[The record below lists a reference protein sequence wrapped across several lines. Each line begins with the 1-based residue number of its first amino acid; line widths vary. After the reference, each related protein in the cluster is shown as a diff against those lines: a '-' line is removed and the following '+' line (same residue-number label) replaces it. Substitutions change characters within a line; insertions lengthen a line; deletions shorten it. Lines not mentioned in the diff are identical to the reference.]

1 MKTILSML
9 IVLLLFSCSSCKKGI
24 DIPVIPAPVDDTK
37 ITFTPIATSIVVFA
51 DSMYNL
57 GDVKITNNSDSG
69 FLYNII
75 SIKIVPSV
83 VNAISKV
90 YVDGDSTLF
99 IGDSISFKNIF
110 LSSKQVISKNI
121 KIRFNTINLNNSN
134 LSLNFFYQNKTKA
147 GEGINLSNLS
157 LIQYVSVNVDSSYLG
172 DNPIGY
178 GYEPDTFLL
187 GKSVAKSMV
196 LYAEEAGIA
205 RVDVLGEMN
214 DKTNPFSHYWIN
226 AADDTDLGVAAS
238 TYNSR
243 VAKTIITSNNFIINL
258 VRGKNVICFK
268 TKSFN
273 PAGGNALISN
283 MQKIGFKIRTKN
295 KIFCNEKFFVKSD
308 EKDLADK
315 IVVSNRWLGG
325 TSLPANTERKDF
337 DWGSYDIFPIDA
349 SRNFENNF
357 PKIMGMG
364 LSTKFYADNYP
375 NLDFTNDRGIAGQ
388 NLYSDAYTP
397 NAVKVNILNNFIFK
411 TNNNFLKLYDNG
423 FQLTLLNLENKYTT
437 LPLYLN
443 VFNNS
448 NTTWGPKA
456 VGFDPVK
463 GGWKFYGNPEMEI
476 WVSDDGTGFGS
487 VNDLPKGAHQLY

>member
-9 IVLLLFSCSSCKKGI
+9 IVILLFSCSSCKKEVEK
-24 DIPVIPAPVDDTK
+24 PVIPAPVDDTK

-51 DSMYNL
+51 DSIYNL

-90 YVDGDSTLF
+90 YVDGDSTLYK
-99 IGDSISFKNIF
+99 GDSVSFKNIF

-121 KIRFNTINLNNSN
+121 KVRFNTINLNNSN

-147 GEGINLSNLS
+147 GEGTNLSNLS

-178 GYEPDTFLL
+178 GYDPDTFLL

-205 RVDVLGEMN
+205 RVDVLGEMI
-214 DKTNPFSHYWIN
+214 DKTIPFSHYWIN
-226 AADDTDLGVAAS
+226 SADDTDLGVAAS

-258 VRGKNVICFK
+258 ARGKNVICFK

-273 PAGGNALISN
+273 PAAGNALISN
-283 MQKIGFKIRTKN
+283 NQKIGFKIRAKN

-315 IVVSNRWLGG
+315 IVVKNNWVGGYRVEANREYLDDRI
-325 TSLPANTERKDF
+325 NDF
-337 DWGSYDIFPIDA
+337 LIFPQNSDGSFI
-349 SRNFENNF
+349 NNF
-357 PKIMGMG
+357 PAVMSMGI
-364 LSTKFYADNYP
+364 STEYYARTYPLLDFSNRGNMKFYSKAYSP
-375 NLDFTNDRGIAGQ
+375 NKI
-388 NLYSDAYTP
+388 YT
-397 NAVKVNILNNFIFK
+397 NILENFIYDK
-411 TNNNFLKLYDNG
+411 NNNYIKIYGNAFK
-423 FQLTLLNLENKYTT
+423 LTLFSSDNNNIT
-437 LPLYLN
+437 LPFYLN
-443 VFNNS
+443 IYNGDNVNFPKPPTNS
-448 NTTWGPKA
+448 ASLFPAK
-456 VGFDPVK
+456 K
-463 GGWKFYGNPEMEI
+463 GWKFYGNPEMEI
-476 WVSDDGTGFGS
+476 MVDNELSQI
-487 VNDLPKGAHQLY
+487 VRLY

>member
-51 DSMYNL
+51 DSIYNL

-75 SIKIVPSV
+75 SIKIVPNV

-99 IGDSISFKNIF
+99 IGDSVSFKNIF
-110 LSSKQVISKNI
+110 LSSKQAISKNI
-121 KIRFNTINLNNSN
+121 KVRFNTINLNNSN

-147 GEGINLSNLS
+147 GEGTNLSNLS
-157 LIQYVSVNVDSSYLG
+157 LIQYVSANVDSSYLG

-205 RVDVLGEMN
+205 RVDVLGEMI
-214 DKTNPFSHYWIN
+214 DKTIPFSHYWIN

-258 VRGKNVICFK
+258 ARGKNVICFK

-273 PAGGNALISN
+273 PAGSNALISN
-283 MQKIGFKIRTKN
+283 NQKIGFKIRTKN

-315 IVVSNRWLGG
+315 IVVKNSWSGG
-325 TSLPANTERKDF
+325 GYIPPNTEL
-337 DWGSYDIFPIDA
+337 G
-349 SRNFENNF
+349 
-357 PKIMGMG
+357 
-364 LSTKFYADNYP
+364 
-375 NLDFTNDRGIAGQ
+375 
-388 NLYSDAYTP
+388 
-397 NAVKVNILNNFIFK
+397 
-411 TNNNFLKLYDNG
+411 
-423 FQLTLLNLENKYTT
+423 
-437 LPLYLN
+437 
-443 VFNNS
+443 
-448 NTTWGPKA
+448 
-456 VGFDPVK
+456 
-463 GGWKFYGNPEMEI
+463 
-476 WVSDDGTGFGS
+476 
-487 VNDLPKGAHQLY
+487 

>member
-1 MKTILSML
+1 MKNLL
-9 IVLLLFSCSSCKKGI
+9 LAGIVLLLFSCSSCKKGI

-57 GDVKITNNSDSG
+57 GDVRITNNSDSG

-75 SIKIVPSV
+75 SIKIVPNI

-99 IGDSISFKNIF
+99 IGDSVSFKNIF

-121 KIRFNTINLNNSN
+121 KVRFNAINLNNSN
-134 LSLNFFYQNKTKA
+134 LSLNYFYQNKTKA
-147 GEGINLSNLS
+147 GEGTNLSNLS

-205 RVDVLGEMN
+205 RVDVLGEMI
-214 DKTNPFSHYWIN
+214 DKTIPFSHYWIN
-226 AADDTDLGVAAS
+226 SADDTDLGVAAS

-258 VRGKNVICFK
+258 ARGKNVICFK

-273 PAGGNALISN
+273 PAGSNALISN
-283 MQKIGFKIRTKN
+283 NQKIGFKIRTKN
-295 KIFCNEKFFVKSD
+295 KIFSNEKFFVKSD

-315 IVVSNRWLGG
+315 IVVQNYFAGG
-325 TSLPANTERKDF
+325 VNVNAD
-337 DWGSYDIFPIDA
+337 GI
-349 SRNFENNF
+349 SRNGWAWGGYWITPKDAGNNYVNNF
-357 PKIMGMG
+357 PQIISMG
-364 LSTKFYADNYP
+364 LSTKYYADNFP
-375 NLDFTNDRGIAGQ
+375 ELDFTNKGNESFYMKGFDKQI
-388 NLYSDAYTP
+388 NYIILP
-397 NAVKVNILNNFIFK
+397 NQTFVYNKK
-411 TNNNFLKLYDNG
+411 NNFLKLNFNNYQIYRTDVD
-423 FQLTLLNLENKYTT
+423 FIKYAAIG
-437 LPLYLN
+437 LYLN
-443 VFNNS
+443 VFNTSTKNFS
-448 NTTWGPKA
+448 GN
-456 VGFDPVK
+456 VGFEPYK
-463 GGWKFYGNPEMEI
+463 GAWKFYGNPEMSIEY
-476 WVSDDGTGFGS
+476 VS
-487 VNDLPKGAHQLY
+487 GANAQGYIFTQLY

>member
-1 MKTILSML
+1 MKNLL
-9 IVLLLFSCSSCKKGI
+9 LAGLVLLLFSCSSCKKEVEK
-24 DIPVIPAPVDDTK
+24 PVIPAPVDDTK

-75 SIKIVPSV
+75 SIKIVSNV

-99 IGDSISFKNIF
+99 KGDSVSFKNIF

-121 KIRFNTINLNNSN
+121 KVRFNTINLNNSN

-147 GEGINLSNLS
+147 GEGTNLSNLS

-214 DKTNPFSHYWIN
+214 DKTIPFSHYWIN
-226 AADDTDLGVAAS
+226 SADDTDLGVAAS

-243 VAKTIITSNNFIINL
+243 VAKTPITSNNFIINL

-273 PAGGNALISN
+273 PAGSNALISTN
-283 MQKIGFKIRTKN
+283 QKIGFKIRTKN

-315 IVVSNRWLGG
+315 IVVQNYFVNGANVSALSYSLAETGNLWGG
-325 TSLPANTERKDF
+325 YWITPKDA
-337 DWGSYDIFPIDA
+337 GNNYV
-349 SRNFENNF
+349 NNF
-357 PKIMGMG
+357 PQIISMG
-364 LSTKFYADNYP
+364 LSTKYYADNFP
-375 NLDFTNDRGIAGQ
+375 ELDFTNKGNENFYLDIIHRDLNNVGFVFDKLKLFQ
-388 NLYSDAYTP
+388 YSVNKNFVKLYSNYPIQIA
-397 NAVKVNILNNFIFK
+397 KSILGNYSMSN
-411 TNNNFLKLYDNG
+411 
-423 FQLTLLNLENKYTT
+423 
-437 LPLYLN
+437 LYLN
-443 VFNNS
+443 VFNTSTKNFS
-448 NTTWGPKA
+448 GN
-456 VGFDPVK
+456 VGFEPYK
-463 GGWKFYGNPEMEI
+463 GAWKFYGNPEMSIEY
-476 WVSDDGTGFGS
+476 VS
-487 VNDLPKGAHQLY
+487 GANAQGYIFTQLY

>member
-9 IVLLLFSCSSCKKGI
+9 IVLLLFSCSSCKKEVEK
-24 DIPVIPAPVDDTK
+24 PVIPAPVDDTK

-57 GDVKITNNSDSG
+57 GDVNITNNSDSG

-90 YVDGDSTLF
+90 YVDGDSTLYK
-99 IGDSISFKNIF
+99 GDSVSFKNIF

-121 KIRFNTINLNNSN
+121 KVRFNAINLNNSN

-147 GEGINLSNLS
+147 GESTNLSNLS

-214 DKTNPFSHYWIN
+214 DKTIPFSHYWIN

-273 PAGGNALISN
+273 PAGSNALISTN
-283 MQKIGFKIRTKN
+283 QKIGFKIRTKN
-295 KIFCNEKFFVKSD
+295 KIFCNEKFYVKSD

-315 IVVSNRWLGG
+315 IVVSNSWIGG
-325 TSLPANTERKDF
+325 KYIATNNESINSN
-337 DWGSYDIFPIDA
+337 WGSYQIYPVDDNY
-349 SRNFENNF
+349 NFVNIF
-357 PKIMGMG
+357 PKIMSLGM
-364 LSTKFYADNYP
+364 STEYYAINYP
-375 NLDFTNDRGIAGQ
+375 YLDFTNKGNQSFVIKR
-388 NLYSDAYTP
+388 NLVLVCNFSTFENLKNKVECKTQTP
-397 NAVKVNILNNFIFK
+397 
-411 TNNNFLKLYDNG
+411 Y
-423 FQLTLLNLENKYTT
+423 QLTDLEGQYGLLT
-437 LPLYLN
+437 LYLN
-443 VFNNS
+443 VFNTS
-448 NTTWGPKA
+448 TTTNFSKA
-456 VGFDPVK
+456 VGLDPYK
-463 GGWKFYGNPEMEI
+463 GGWKFYGNPEMEVRVTTI
-476 WVSDDGTGFGS
+476 GGI
-487 VNDLPKGAHQLY
+487 VNTALNLINYTNRLY

>member
-1 MKTILSML
+1 M
-9 IVLLLFSCSSCKKGI
+9 
-24 DIPVIPAPVDDTK
+24 DDTK

-75 SIKIVPSV
+75 SIKIVPNV

-99 IGDSISFKNIF
+99 IGDSVSFKNIF

-121 KIRFNTINLNNSN
+121 KVRFNAINLNNSN
-134 LSLNFFYQNKTKA
+134 LSLNFFYQNKTKT
-147 GEGINLSNLS
+147 GEGTNLSNLS

-178 GYEPDTFLL
+178 GYEPDLFLL

-214 DKTNPFSHYWIN
+214 DKTIPFSQYWIN

-243 VAKTIITSNNFIINL
+243 VAKTPITSNNFIINL
-258 VRGKNVICFK
+258 ARGKNVICFK

-273 PAGGNALISN
+273 PADGNALISN
-283 MQKIGFKIRTKN
+283 NQKIGFKIRSKN

-308 EKDLADK
+308 EKDLADL
-315 IVVSNRWLGG
+315 IYVDNRWTGG
-325 TSLPANTERKDF
+325 ISIKKMYSDNDVP
-337 DWGSYDIFPIDA
+337 WGSYNITPKDA
-349 SRNFENNF
+349 DGNFVNNF
-357 PKIMGMG
+357 PKIMSIGVNWDYYA
-364 LSTKFYADNYP
+364 TKYPYLDFSNKGNPSMYLKGIDENDNYIT
-375 NLDFTNDRGIAGQ
+375 L
-388 NLYSDAYTP
+388 L
-397 NAVKVNILNNFIFK
+397 LNNNTYFLNK
-411 TNNNFLKLYDNG
+411 NYSKLKLSYPFKPNKTTG
-423 FQLTLLNLENKYTT
+423 NYSTLNLFLSVY
-437 LPLYLN
+437 
-443 VFNNS
+443 NS
-448 NTTWGPKA
+448 SDTDFSGT
-456 VGFDPVK
+456 VGLDPNK
-463 GGWKFYGNPEMEI
+463 GGWKFYGNPEMSI
-476 WVSDDGTGFGS
+476 NALQGQSANG
-487 VNDLPKGAHQLY
+487 QLVYNRIY

>member
-1 MKTILSML
+1 MKNLLLAS

-99 IGDSISFKNIF
+99 IGDSVSFKNIF

-121 KIRFNTINLNNSN
+121 KVRFNAINLNNSN

-178 GYEPDTFLL
+178 GYDPDTFLL

-214 DKTNPFSHYWIN
+214 DKTIPFSHYWIN
-226 AADDTDLGVAAS
+226 SADDTDLGVAAS

-258 VRGKNVICFK
+258 ARGKNVICFK

-273 PAGGNALISN
+273 PAGSNALISN
-283 MQKIGFKIRTKN
+283 NQKIGFKIRTKN
-295 KIFCNEKFFVKSD
+295 KIFSNEKFFVKSD

-315 IVVSNRWLGG
+315 IVVRNSWTGG
-325 TSLPANTERKDF
+325 KSVEANTERIGTNWNDF
-337 DWGSYDIFPIDA
+337 LIFPQNSDGSFI
-349 SRNFENNF
+349 NNF
-357 PKIMGMG
+357 PAIMSMG
-364 LSTKFYADNYP
+364 ISTEYYARTYPLLDFSNRGNMKFYSK
-375 NLDFTNDRGIAGQ
+375 G
-388 NLYSDAYTP
+388 YTKP
-397 NAVKVNILNNFIFK
+397 SAEFKINILENFIYDKKNNFIKIFGSSFQI
-411 TNNNFLKLYDNG
+411 TLFNLDNQYVA
-423 FQLTLLNLENKYTT
+423 F
-437 LPLYLN
+437 PFYLN
-443 VFNNS
+443 IYNGDNVNFPKPPTNS
-448 NTTWGPKA
+448 ASLFPAK
-456 VGFDPVK
+456 K
-463 GGWKFYGNPEMEI
+463 GWKFYGNPEMEI
-476 WVSDDGTGFGS
+476 MVDNELSQI
-487 VNDLPKGAHQLY
+487 VRLY

>member
-1 MKTILSML
+1 MKNLL
-9 IVLLLFSCSSCKKGI
+9 LAGLVLLLFSCSSCKKGI

-75 SIKIVPSV
+75 SIKIVPNV

-99 IGDSISFKNIF
+99 IGDSVSFKNIF
-110 LSSKQVISKNI
+110 LNSKQVISKNI
-121 KIRFNTINLNNSN
+121 KIRFSSINLNNSN

-147 GEGINLSNLS
+147 GEGTNLSNLS

-205 RVDVLGEMN
+205 RVDVLGEMI
-214 DKTNPFSHYWIN
+214 DKTIPFSHYWIN

-273 PAGGNALISN
+273 PAGGNVLISN
-283 MQKIGFKIRTKN
+283 NQKIGFKIRTKN

-315 IVVSNRWLGG
+315 IVVRNSWTGGKSVEASTEILG
-325 TSLPANTERKDF
+325 TNWNDF
-337 DWGSYDIFPIDA
+337 LIFPQNSDGSFI
-349 SRNFENNF
+349 NNF
-357 PKIMGMG
+357 PAVMSMGI
-364 LSTKFYADNYP
+364 STEYYARTYPLLDFSNRGNMKFYSKGYTKP
-375 NLDFTNDRGIAGQ
+375 
-388 NLYSDAYTP
+388 SDEFYI
-397 NAVKVNILNNFIFK
+397 NILDNFIFDKKNNFIK
-411 TNNNFLKLYDNG
+411 IYG
-423 FQLTLLNLENKYTT
+423 SPFQITLFSSINQN
-437 LPLYLN
+437 
-443 VFNNS
+443 
-448 NTTWGPKA
+448 
-456 VGFDPVK
+456 
-463 GGWKFYGNPEMEI
+463 
-476 WVSDDGTGFGS
+476 
-487 VNDLPKGAHQLY
+487 

>member
-1 MKTILSML
+1 MKNLL
-9 IVLLLFSCSSCKKGI
+9 LAGLVLLLFSCSSCKKEVEK
-24 DIPVIPAPVDDTK
+24 PVIPAPVDDTK

-75 SIKIVPSV
+75 SIKIVPNV

-90 YVDGDSTLF
+90 FVDGDSTLF
-99 IGDSISFKNIF
+99 IGDSVSFKNIF

-121 KIRFNTINLNNSN
+121 KVRFNSINLNNSN

-214 DKTNPFSHYWIN
+214 DKTIPFSHYWIN

-273 PAGGNALISN
+273 PAGSNALISN
-283 MQKIGFKIRTKN
+283 NQKIGFKIRTKN
-295 KIFCNEKFFVKSD
+295 KIFCNEKFIVKSD

-315 IVVSNRWLGG
+315 IVVRNSWTRWKKCC
-325 TSLPANTERKDF
+325 S
-337 DWGSYDIFPIDA
+337 
-349 SRNFENNF
+349 
-357 PKIMGMG
+357 
-364 LSTKFYADNYP
+364 
-375 NLDFTNDRGIAGQ
+375 
-388 NLYSDAYTP
+388 
-397 NAVKVNILNNFIFK
+397 
-411 TNNNFLKLYDNG
+411 
-423 FQLTLLNLENKYTT
+423 KY
-437 LPLYLN
+437 
-443 VFNNS
+443 
-448 NTTWGPKA
+448 
-456 VGFDPVK
+456 
-463 GGWKFYGNPEMEI
+463 
-476 WVSDDGTGFGS
+476 
-487 VNDLPKGAHQLY
+487 

>member
-9 IVLLLFSCSSCKKGI
+9 IVILLFSCSSCKKGI

-57 GDVKITNNSDSG
+57 GDVRITNNSDSG

-75 SIKIVPSV
+75 SIKIVPNV

-99 IGDSISFKNIF
+99 KGDSVSFKNIF
-110 LSSKQVISKNI
+110 LSSKQVISKNL
-121 KIRFNTINLNNSN
+121 KVRFNAINLNNSN

-147 GEGINLSNLS
+147 GEGTNLSNLS

-214 DKTNPFSHYWIN
+214 DKTIPFSHYWIN
-226 AADDTDLGVAAS
+226 SADDTDLGVAAS

-258 VRGKNVICFK
+258 ARGKNVICFK

-273 PAGGNALISN
+273 PAGSNALISDK
-283 MQKIGFKIRTKN
+283 QKIGFKIRTKN

-315 IVVSNRWLGG
+315 IVVKNNWVGGYRVEANREYLDDRI
-325 TSLPANTERKDF
+325 NDF
-337 DWGSYDIFPIDA
+337 LIFPQNSDGSFI
-349 SRNFENNF
+349 NNF
-357 PKIMGMG
+357 PAVMSMGI
-364 LSTKFYADNYP
+364 STEYYARTYPLLDFSNRGNMKFY
-375 NLDFTNDRGIAGQ
+375 TKG
-388 NLYSDAYTP
+388 YTKP
-397 NAVKVNILNNFIFK
+397 SAEFKINILENFIYDKKNNFIKIFGSSFQI
-411 TNNNFLKLYDNG
+411 TLFNLDNQYVA
-423 FQLTLLNLENKYTT
+423 F
-437 LPLYLN
+437 PFYLN
-443 VFNNS
+443 IYNGDNVNFPKPPTNS
-448 NTTWGPKA
+448 ASLFPAK
-456 VGFDPVK
+456 K
-463 GGWKFYGNPEMEI
+463 GWKFYGNPEMEI
-476 WVSDDGTGFGS
+476 MVDNELSQI
-487 VNDLPKGAHQLY
+487 VRLY

>member
-1 MKTILSML
+1 MKNLL
-9 IVLLLFSCSSCKKGI
+9 LAGLVLLLFSCSSCKKGI

-57 GDVKITNNSDSG
+57 GDVRITNNSDSG

-83 VNAISKV
+83 LNAISKV

-99 IGDSISFKNIF
+99 IGDSVSFKNIF

-121 KIRFNTINLNNSN
+121 KVRFNTINLNNSN

-147 GEGINLSNLS
+147 GEGTNLSNLS

-205 RVDVLGEMN
+205 RVDVLGEMI

-283 MQKIGFKIRTKN
+283 NQKIGFKIRTKN

-308 EKDLADK
+308 EKDLPERVAVCNFSAGNK
-315 IVVSNRWLGG
+315 NVSPNYSSLHYNFG
-325 TSLPANTERKDF
+325 TFLV
-337 DWGSYDIFPIDA
+337 YPIDA
-349 SRNFENNF
+349 NNNFENNF
-357 PKIMGMG
+357 PKVMAMGID
-364 LSTKFYADNYP
+364 LSYWKNNYP
-375 NLDFTNDRGIAGQ
+375 NVDWTNKGKSLFVM
-388 NLYSDAYTP
+388 NAY
-397 NAVKVNILNNFIFK
+397 NRAIDGRVDISNNFIFSNS
-411 TNNNFLKLYDNG
+411 NNIVKMSGNPYQIQYKVLDESKSIAINANIY
-423 FQLTLLNLENKYTT
+423 
-437 LPLYLN
+437 
-443 VFNNS
+443 NNS
-448 NTTWGPKA
+448 NTDFSVSIAT
-456 VGFDPVK
+456 FDPSK
-463 GGWKFYGNPEMEI
+463 GGFKFYGNPEMEI
-476 WVSDDGTGFGS
+476 RILNRGIGYENGIYKNILGISS
-487 VNDLPKGAHQLY
+487 ILY

>member
-1 MKTILSML
+1 MKNLL
-9 IVLLLFSCSSCKKGI
+9 LAGLVLLLFSCSSCKKEVEK
-24 DIPVIPAPVDDTK
+24 PVIPAPVDDTK

-83 VNAISKV
+83 LNAISKV
-90 YVDGDSTLF
+90 YVDGDSTLYK
-99 IGDSISFKNIF
+99 GDSVSFKNIF

-121 KIRFNTINLNNSN
+121 KVRFSTINLNNSN

-147 GEGINLSNLS
+147 GEGTNLSNLS

-178 GYEPDTFLL
+178 GYEPDLFLL

-205 RVDVLGEMN
+205 RVDVLGEMI
-214 DKTNPFSHYWIN
+214 DKTIPFSHYWIN
-226 AADDTDLGVAAS
+226 SADDTDLGVAAS

-243 VAKTIITSNNFIINL
+243 VAKTFITSNNFIINL
-258 VRGKNVICFK
+258 ARGKNVICFK

-273 PAGGNALISN
+273 PAGSNALISTN
-283 MQKIGFKIRTKN
+283 QKIGFKIQTKN

-315 IVVSNRWLGG
+315 IVVKNNWVGGLGV
-325 TSLPANTERKDF
+325 PANIERRDF
-337 DWGSYDIFPIDA
+337 SWNDFLIFPQNSDGSFI
-349 SRNFENNF
+349 NNF
-357 PKIMGMG
+357 PAVMSMGI
-364 LSTKFYADNYP
+364 STEYYARTYPLLDFSNRGNMKFYTDALDP
-375 NLDFTNDRGIAGQ
+375 NRKV
-388 NLYSDAYTP
+388 
-397 NAVKVNILNNFIFK
+397 VKILENFIYDK
-411 TNNNFLKLYDNG
+411 NNNYIKIYGNAFKWTSFNPEINYLV
-423 FQLTLLNLENKYTT
+423 F
-437 LPLYLN
+437 PFYLN
-443 VFNNS
+443 IYNGDNVNFPKPPTNS
-448 NTTWGPKA
+448 ASLFPAK
-456 VGFDPVK
+456 K
-463 GGWKFYGNPEMEI
+463 GWKFYGNPEMEI
-476 WVSDDGTGFGS
+476 MVDNELSQI
-487 VNDLPKGAHQLY
+487 VRLY

>member
-9 IVLLLFSCSSCKKGI
+9 IVLLLFSCSSCKKEVEK
-24 DIPVIPAPVDDTK
+24 PVIPAPVDDTK
-37 ITFTPIATSIVVFA
+37 ITFTPITTSIVVFA
-51 DSMYNL
+51 DSIYNL

-75 SIKIVPSV
+75 SIKIVPNV

-99 IGDSISFKNIF
+99 NGDSVSFKNIF

-121 KIRFNTINLNNSN
+121 KVRFNTINLNNSN

-147 GEGINLSNLS
+147 GEGTNLSNLS

-178 GYEPDTFLL
+178 GYDPDTFLL

-205 RVDVLGEMN
+205 RVDVLGEMI
-214 DKTNPFSHYWIN
+214 DKTIPFSHYWIN

-258 VRGKNVICFK
+258 ARGKNVICFK

-283 MQKIGFKIRTKN
+283 NQKIGFKIRTKN
-295 KIFCNEKFFVKSD
+295 KIFCNEKFFVKSE
-308 EKDLADK
+308 EKDLADLIYVDNLWSSGFSAK
-315 IVVSNRWLGG
+315 KQ
-325 TSLPANTERKDF
+325 TSRIDAN
-337 DWGSYDIFPIDA
+337 WGSYNITPKDA
-349 SRNFENNF
+349 DGNFENNF
-357 PKIMGMG
+357 PKIMSIGVNWDYYA
-364 LSTKFYADNYP
+364 TKYP
-375 NLDFTNDRGIAGQ
+375 YLDFSNKGNPSMYAQHVG
-388 NLYSDAYTP
+388 NLPVRLTLNRFDFYLNYKYA
-397 NAVKVNILNNFIFK
+397 ILK
-411 TNNNFLKLYDNG
+411 YLY
-423 FQLTLLNLENKYTT
+423 LLNLN
-437 LPLYLN
+437 
-443 VFNNS
+443 
-448 NTTWGPKA
+448 
-456 VGFDPVK
+456 
-463 GGWKFYGNPEMEI
+463 
-476 WVSDDGTGFGS
+476 
-487 VNDLPKGAHQLY
+487 

>member
-1 MKTILSML
+1 MKNLLLAS

-83 VNAISKV
+83 VNVISKV

-99 IGDSISFKNIF
+99 IGDSVSFKNIF

-121 KIRFNTINLNNSN
+121 KVRFNAINLNNSN
-134 LSLNFFYQNKTKA
+134 LSLNYFYQNKTKA
-147 GEGINLSNLS
+147 GEGTNLSNLS

-214 DKTNPFSHYWIN
+214 DKTIPFSHYWIN

-243 VAKTIITSNNFIINL
+243 VAKTPITSNNFIINL
-258 VRGKNVICFK
+258 ARGKNVICFK

-273 PAGGNALISN
+273 PAGSNALISN
-283 MQKIGFKIRTKN
+283 SQKIGFKIRTKN

-315 IVVSNRWLGG
+315 IVVRNNWVGGFNVRANDYWLDREINSFLSSRKTPMVLLSIIFLLLWVWG
-325 TSLPANTERKDF
+325 LVQNIMPA
-337 DWGSYDIFPIDA
+337 
-349 SRNFENNF
+349 
-357 PKIMGMG
+357 
-364 LSTKFYADNYP
+364 L
-375 NLDFTNDRGIAGQ
+375 
-388 NLYSDAYTP
+388 
-397 NAVKVNILNNFIFK
+397 ILCLILVIEVIWSFIQK
-411 TNNNFLKLYDNG
+411 HYHQIKLG
-423 FQLTLLNLENKYTT
+423 
-437 LPLYLN
+437 
-443 VFNNS
+443 
-448 NTTWGPKA
+448 
-456 VGFDPVK
+456 
-463 GGWKFYGNPEMEI
+463 
-476 WVSDDGTGFGS
+476 
-487 VNDLPKGAHQLY
+487 

>member
-9 IVLLLFSCSSCKKGI
+9 IVLLLFSCSSCKKEVEK
-24 DIPVIPAPVDDTK
+24 PVIPAPVDDTK

-57 GDVKITNNSDSG
+57 GDVRITNNSDSG

-75 SIKIVPSV
+75 SIKIVPNV

-90 YVDGDSTLF
+90 FVDGDSTLF
-99 IGDSISFKNIF
+99 IGDSVSFKNIF

-121 KIRFNTINLNNSN
+121 KVRFNAINLNNSN

-147 GEGINLSNLS
+147 GEGTNLSNLS

-214 DKTNPFSHYWIN
+214 DKTIPFSHYWIN
-226 AADDTDLGVAAS
+226 SADDTDLGVAAS

-273 PAGGNALISN
+273 PAGGNAFISN
-283 MQKIGFKIRTKN
+283 NQKIGFKIRTKN
-295 KIFCNEKFFVKSD
+295 KIFCNEKFIVKSD

-315 IVVSNRWLGG
+315 IVVRNSWTGGKSVEASTEILG
-325 TSLPANTERKDF
+325 TNWNDF
-337 DWGSYDIFPIDA
+337 LIFPQNSDGSFI
-349 SRNFENNF
+349 NNF
-357 PKIMGMG
+357 PAVMSMGI
-364 LSTKFYADNYP
+364 STEYYARTYPLLDFSNRGNMKFYTKTLSP
-375 NLDFTNDRGIAGQ
+375 NKIR
-388 NLYSDAYTP
+388 
-397 NAVKVNILNNFIFK
+397 VNILENFIYDKKNNFIKIYGNAFQM
-411 TNNNFLKLYDNG
+411 TLFASGIDNIA
-423 FQLTLLNLENKYTT
+423 
-437 LPLYLN
+437 LPFYLN
-443 VFNNS
+443 IYNGDNENFPKPPTNS
-448 NTTWGPKA
+448 ASLFPAK
-456 VGFDPVK
+456 K
-463 GGWKFYGNPEMEI
+463 GWKFYGNPEMEI
-476 WVSDDGTGFGS
+476 MVDNELSQI
-487 VNDLPKGAHQLY
+487 VRLY

>member
-1 MKTILSML
+1 MKNLL
-9 IVLLLFSCSSCKKGI
+9 LAGLVLLLFSCSSCKKGI

-51 DSMYNL
+51 DSIYNL

-99 IGDSISFKNIF
+99 KGDSVSFKNIF

-121 KIRFNTINLNNSN
+121 KVRFNAINLNNSN
-134 LSLNFFYQNKTKA
+134 LSLNYFYQNKTKA
-147 GEGINLSNLS
+147 GEGTNHSNLS

-205 RVDVLGEMN
+205 RVDVLGEMI

-226 AADDTDLGVAAS
+226 SADDTDLGVAAS

-273 PAGGNALISN
+273 PTGSNALISN
-283 MQKIGFKIRTKN
+283 NQKIGFKIRTKN
-295 KIFCNEKFFVKSD
+295 KIFCNEKFYVKSD
-308 EKDLADK
+308 EKDLADL
-315 IVVSNRWLGG
+315 IYVDNRWTGG
-325 TSLPANTERKDF
+325 ISIKKMYSDNDVP
-337 DWGSYDIFPIDA
+337 WGSYNITPKDA
-349 SRNFENNF
+349 DGNFENNF
-357 PKIMGMG
+357 PKIMSIG
-364 LSTKFYADNYP
+364 
-375 NLDFTNDRGIAGQ
+375 
-388 NLYSDAYTP
+388 
-397 NAVKVNILNNFIFK
+397 VN
-411 TNNNFLKLYDNG
+411 
-423 FQLTLLNLENKYTT
+423 
-437 LPLYLN
+437 
-443 VFNNS
+443 
-448 NTTWGPKA
+448 
-456 VGFDPVK
+456 
-463 GGWKFYGNPEMEI
+463 
-476 WVSDDGTGFGS
+476 
-487 VNDLPKGAHQLY
+487 

>member
-1 MKTILSML
+1 MKNLL
-9 IVLLLFSCSSCKKGI
+9 LAGLVLLLFSCSSCKKEVEK
-24 DIPVIPAPVDDTK
+24 PVIPAPVDDTK

-57 GDVKITNNSDSG
+57 GDVRITNNSDSG

-75 SIKIVPSV
+75 SIKIVPNV

-90 YVDGDSTLF
+90 FVDGDSTLF
-99 IGDSISFKNIF
+99 IGDSVSFKNIF

-121 KIRFNTINLNNSN
+121 KVRFNTINLNNSN
-134 LSLNFFYQNKTKA
+134 LSLNYFYQNKTKA
-147 GEGINLSNLS
+147 GEGTNLLNLS

-205 RVDVLGEMN
+205 RVDVFGEMN
-214 DKTNPFSHYWIN
+214 DKTIPFSHYWIN
-226 AADDTDLGVAAS
+226 SADDTDLGVAAS

-258 VRGKNVICFK
+258 ARGKNVICFK

-283 MQKIGFKIRTKN
+283 NQKIGFKIRTKN
-295 KIFCNEKFFVKSD
+295 KIFCNEKFFVKSE

-315 IVVSNRWLGG
+315 IVVRNSWTGG
-325 TSLPANTERKDF
+325 KSVEANTERIGTNWNDF
-337 DWGSYDIFPIDA
+337 LIFPQNSDGSFI
-349 SRNFENNF
+349 NNF
-357 PKIMGMG
+357 PAVMSMGI
-364 LSTKFYADNYP
+364 STEYYARTYPLLDFSNRGDMKFYTKAADGIGHVKI
-375 NLDFTNDRGIAGQ
+375 LDNFIFDKN
-388 NLYSDAYTP
+388 
-397 NAVKVNILNNFIFK
+397 NNFIKIYGNAFK
-411 TNNNFLKLYDNG
+411 
-423 FQLTLLNLENKYTT
+423 LTLYNSIVQNIA
-437 LPLYLN
+437 LPFYLN
-443 VFNNS
+443 IYNGDNENFPKPPTNS
-448 NTTWGPKA
+448 ASLFPAK
-456 VGFDPVK
+456 K
-463 GGWKFYGNPEMEI
+463 GWKFYGNPEMEI
-476 WVSDDGTGFGS
+476 MVDNELSQI
-487 VNDLPKGAHQLY
+487 VRLY

>member
-1 MKTILSML
+1 MKNLL
-9 IVLLLFSCSSCKKGI
+9 LAGFVLLLFSCSSCKKEVEK
-24 DIPVIPAPVDDTK
+24 PVIPAPVDDTK

-51 DSMYNL
+51 DSIYNL

-75 SIKIVPSV
+75 SIKIVPNV
-83 VNAISKV
+83 LNAISKV

-99 IGDSISFKNIF
+99 IGDSVSFKNIF
-110 LSSKQVISKNI
+110 LSSKQDISKNI
-121 KIRFNTINLNNSN
+121 KVRFNTINLNNSN
-134 LSLNFFYQNKTKA
+134 LSLNYFYQNKTKA

-205 RVDVLGEMN
+205 RVDVLGEMI
-214 DKTNPFSHYWIN
+214 DKTIPFSHYWIN
-226 AADDTDLGVAAS
+226 AVDDTDLGVAAS

-258 VRGKNVICFK
+258 ARGKNVICFK

-273 PAGGNALISN
+273 PAGGNALISTN
-283 MQKIGFKIRTKN
+283 QKIGFKIRTKN

-325 TSLPANTERKDF
+325 TSLPANTERTNF
-337 DWGSYDIFPIDA
+337 SWGSYNIYPIDA

-357 PKIMGMG
+357 PKIMSMG
-364 LSTKFYADNYP
+364 LSTKYYADNYP
-375 NLDFTNDRGIAGQ
+375 NLDFTNARGTAGQ
-388 NLYSDAYTP
+388 NFYLKGFKGGTGISKIDNSTFNY
-397 NAVKVNILNNFIFK
+397 NQNLIKFNLN
-411 TNNNFLKLYDNG
+411 
-423 FQLTLLNLENKYTT
+423 FQLIPFELLNYMTVT
-437 LPLYLN
+437 LFIN

-448 NTTWGPKA
+448 NQNWGPKA
-456 VGFDPVK
+456 VGFDPAK

>member
-1 MKTILSML
+1 MKNLL
-9 IVLLLFSCSSCKKGI
+9 LAGLVLLLFSCSSCKKEVEK
-24 DIPVIPAPVDDTK
+24 PVIPAPVDDTK

-110 LSSKQVISKNI
+110 LSSKQAISKNI
-121 KIRFNTINLNNSN
+121 KVRFNAINLNNSN

-147 GEGINLSNLS
+147 GEGTNLSNLS

-178 GYEPDTFLL
+178 GYEPDLFLL

-243 VAKTIITSNNFIINL
+243 VANNFIINL
-258 VRGKNVICFK
+258 ARGKNVICFK

-273 PAGGNALISN
+273 PAGSNALISN
-283 MQKIGFKIRTKN
+283 KQKIGFKIRTKN
-295 KIFCNEKFFVKSD
+295 KNFFNEKFFVKSD

-315 IVVSNRWLGG
+315 IVVYSNTWLGG
-325 TSLPANTERKDF
+325 TSLLALIQKEKIKVGDLI
-337 DWGSYDIFPIDA
+337 IFILLMLLGILKIIFQ
-349 SRNFENNF
+349 NF
-357 PKIMGMG
+357 MG
-364 LSTKFYADNYP
+364 LSTKYADNF
-375 NLDFTNDRGIAGQ
+375 LFSKQ
-388 NLYSDAYTP
+388 NFMLIIIQT
-397 NAVKVNILNNFIFK
+397 
-411 TNNNFLKLYDNG
+411 
-423 FQLTLLNLENKYTT
+423 
-437 LPLYLN
+437 
-443 VFNNS
+443 
-448 NTTWGPKA
+448 
-456 VGFDPVK
+456 
-463 GGWKFYGNPEMEI
+463 
-476 WVSDDGTGFGS
+476 
-487 VNDLPKGAHQLY
+487 

>member
-9 IVLLLFSCSSCKKGI
+9 IVILLFSCSSCKKEVEK
-24 DIPVIPAPVDDTK
+24 PVIPAPVDDTK

-75 SIKIVPSV
+75 SIKIVPNV

-99 IGDSISFKNIF
+99 IGDSVSFKNIF

-121 KIRFNTINLNNSN
+121 KVRFNAINLNNSN

-147 GEGINLSNLS
+147 GEGTNLSNLF

-214 DKTNPFSHYWIN
+214 DKTIPFSHYWIN
-226 AADDTDLGVAAS
+226 SADDTDLGVAAS

-243 VAKTIITSNNFIINL
+243 VAKTIITANNFIINL
-258 VRGKNVICFK
+258 ARGKNVICFK

-273 PAGGNALISN
+273 PARSNALISTN
-283 MQKIGFKIRTKN
+283 QKIGFKILTKN
-295 KIFCNEKFFVKSD
+295 KIFCNEKFYVKSD
-308 EKDLADK
+308 EKDLPERVAVCNFSAGNK
-315 IVVSNRWLGG
+315 NVSPNYS
-325 TSLPANTERKDF
+325 SLHYYFSNF
-337 DWGSYDIFPIDA
+337 LVYPIDA
-349 SRNFENNF
+349 NNNFENNF
-357 PKIMGMG
+357 PKVMAMGID
-364 LSTKFYADNYP
+364 LSYWKNNYP
-375 NLDFTNDRGIAGQ
+375 NVDWNNKGTPLFVMNAYNRALDKQIDI
-388 NLYSDAYTP
+388 S
-397 NAVKVNILNNFIFK
+397 NNFIFYNNIVK
-411 TNNNFLKLYDNG
+411 ISGIPYQIQYKVLEESKPININANIYNNTNTDFSVSIA
-423 FQLTLLNLENKYTT
+423 T
-437 LPLYLN
+437 
-443 VFNNS
+443 
-448 NTTWGPKA
+448 
-456 VGFDPVK
+456 FDPSK
-463 GGWKFYGNPEMEI
+463 GGFKFYGNPEMEI
-476 WVSDDGTGFGS
+476 RILNRGIGYENGIYKNILGISS
-487 VNDLPKGAHQLY
+487 ILY

>member
-9 IVLLLFSCSSCKKGI
+9 IVLLLFSYYSCKKEVEK
-24 DIPVIPAPVDDTK
+24 PVIPAPVDDTK

-75 SIKIVPSV
+75 SIKIVPNV

-90 YVDGDSTLF
+90 FVDGDSTLYK
-99 IGDSISFKNIF
+99 GDSVSFKNIF
-110 LSSKQVISKNI
+110 LRSKQVISKNI
-121 KIRFNTINLNNSN
+121 KVRFNAINLNNSN

-147 GEGINLSNLS
+147 GEGINLLNLT

-214 DKTNPFSHYWIN
+214 DKTIPFSHYWIN

-258 VRGKNVICFK
+258 ARGKNVICFK

-273 PAGGNALISN
+273 PTAGNALISN

-295 KIFCNEKFFVKSD
+295 KIFCNEKFYVKSD

-315 IVVSNRWLGG
+315 IVVQNYF
-325 TSLPANTERKDF
+325 ANGANVNAD
-337 DWGSYDIFPIDA
+337 GI
-349 SRNFENNF
+349 SRNDWIWGGYWITPKDAGNNYVNNF
-357 PKIMGMG
+357 PQIISMG
-364 LSTKFYADNYP
+364 LSTKYYADNFP
-375 NLDFTNDRGIAGQ
+375 ELDFTNKGNENFYLDIIHRDLNNVGFVFDKLKLFQ
-388 NLYSDAYTP
+388 YSVNKNFVKLYSNYPIQIA
-397 NAVKVNILNNFIFK
+397 KSILGNYSTSN
-411 TNNNFLKLYDNG
+411 
-423 FQLTLLNLENKYTT
+423 
-437 LPLYLN
+437 LYLN
-443 VFNNS
+443 VFNTSTKNFS
-448 NTTWGPKA
+448 GN
-456 VGFDPVK
+456 VGFEPYK
-463 GGWKFYGNPEMEI
+463 GAWKFYGNPEMSIEY
-476 WVSDDGTGFGS
+476 VS
-487 VNDLPKGAHQLY
+487 GANAQGYIFTQLY

>member
-1 MKTILSML
+1 MKNLL
-9 IVLLLFSCSSCKKGI
+9 LAGLVLLLFSCSSCKKEVEK
-24 DIPVIPAPVDDTK
+24 PVISAPVDDTK

-75 SIKIVPSV
+75 SIKIVPNV
-83 VNAISKV
+83 ENAISKV
-90 YVDGDSTLF
+90 FVDGDSTLYK
-99 IGDSISFKNIF
+99 GDSVSFKNIF

-121 KIRFNTINLNNSN
+121 KVRFNAINLNNSN

-147 GEGINLSNLS
+147 GEGTNLSNLS

-214 DKTNPFSHYWIN
+214 DKTIPFSHYWIN
-226 AADDTDLGVAAS
+226 SADDTDLGVAAS

-273 PAGGNALISN
+273 PTGGNALISN
-283 MQKIGFKIRTKN
+283 NQKIGFKIRTKN

-315 IVVSNRWLGG
+315 IVVKNNWVGGFNVRANDYWLDREI
-325 TSLPANTERKDF
+325 NDF
-337 DWGSYDIFPIDA
+337 LIFPQNSDGSFI
-349 SRNFENNF
+349 NNF
-357 PKIMGMG
+357 PAVMSMGI
-364 LSTKFYADNYP
+364 STEYYARTYPLLDFSNRGNMKFYSK
-375 NLDFTNDRGIAGQ
+375 G
-388 NLYSDAYTP
+388 YTP
-397 NAVKVNILNNFIFK
+397 NKIKINILENFIYDKKNNFIK
-411 TNNNFLKLYDNG
+411 IYGNP
-423 FQLTLLNLENKYTT
+423 FQITLFDFDFQNIA
-437 LPLYLN
+437 LPFYLN
-443 VFNNS
+443 IYNGDNVNFPKPPTNS
-448 NTTWGPKA
+448 ASLFPAK
-456 VGFDPVK
+456 K
-463 GGWKFYGNPEMEI
+463 GWKFYGNPEMEI
-476 WVSDDGTGFGS
+476 MVDNELSQI
-487 VNDLPKGAHQLY
+487 VRLY

>member
-1 MKTILSML
+1 MKNLL
-9 IVLLLFSCSSCKKGI
+9 LAALVLLLFSCSSCKKGI

-57 GDVKITNNSDSG
+57 GDVQITNNSDSG

-75 SIKIVPSV
+75 SIKIVPNV

-90 YVDGDSTLF
+90 YVDGDSTFF
-99 IGDSISFKNIF
+99 IGDSVSFKNIF

-121 KIRFNTINLNNSN
+121 KIRFSTINLNNSN

-147 GEGINLSNLS
+147 GEGTNFSNLS

-205 RVDVLGEMN
+205 RVDVLGEMI
-214 DKTNPFSHYWIN
+214 DKTIPFSHYWIN

-258 VRGKNVICFK
+258 ARGKNVICFK

-283 MQKIGFKIRTKN
+283 NQKIGFKIRTKN
-295 KIFCNEKFFVKSD
+295 KIFCNEKFIVKSD

-315 IVVSNRWLGG
+315 IVVSNVWIGG
-325 TSLPANTERKDF
+325 TSFPANTERIQILVGVHTIYFPLMLLEILKI
-337 DWGSYDIFPIDA
+337 IF
-349 SRNFENNF
+349 
-357 PKIMGMG
+357 
-364 LSTKFYADNYP
+364 
-375 NLDFTNDRGIAGQ
+375 Q
-388 NLYSDAYTP
+388 
-397 NAVKVNILNNFIFK
+397 
-411 TNNNFLKLYDNG
+411 KL
-423 FQLTLLNLENKYTT
+423 
-437 LPLYLN
+437 
-443 VFNNS
+443 
-448 NTTWGPKA
+448 
-456 VGFDPVK
+456 
-463 GGWKFYGNPEMEI
+463 
-476 WVSDDGTGFGS
+476 
-487 VNDLPKGAHQLY
+487 

>member
-9 IVLLLFSCSSCKKGI
+9 IVLLLFSCSSCKKEVEK
-24 DIPVIPAPVDDTK
+24 PVIPAPVDDTK

-75 SIKIVPSV
+75 SIKIVPNI

-99 IGDSISFKNIF
+99 IGDSVSFKNIF

-121 KIRFNTINLNNSN
+121 KVRFSSINLNNSN

-147 GEGINLSNLS
+147 GEGTNLSNLS

-205 RVDVLGEMN
+205 RVDVLGEMI

-258 VRGKNVICFK
+258 VRGKNIICFK

-273 PAGGNALISN
+273 PAGGNVLISN

-295 KIFCNEKFFVKSD
+295 KIFYNEKFYVKSD
-308 EKDLADK
+308 EMDLADK
-315 IVVSNRWLGG
+315 IVVSNTWIGG
-325 TSLPANTERKDF
+325 ES
-337 DWGSYDIFPIDA
+337 IFPYSSSINSKWGGFNIYPTNSDYTFA
-349 SRNFENNF
+349 DNF
-357 PKIMGMG
+357 PKIISMGA
-364 LSTKFYADNYP
+364 STKYYTDKYP
-375 NLDFTNDRGIAGQ
+375 FLDFTNKG
-388 NLYSDAYTP
+388 NSSYV
-397 NAVKVNILNNFIFK
+397 VKWFSASQIFETILSNSKYI
-411 TNNNFLKLYDNG
+411 NNNIIVSGNPFQITSPSQSRSIGLYINIFNSSNLG
-423 FQLTLLNLENKYTT
+423 FA
-437 LPLYLN
+437 PG
-443 VFNNS
+443 S
-448 NTTWGPKA
+448 
-456 VGFDPVK
+456 VGLDPAK
-463 GGWKFYGNPEMEI
+463 RGWKFYGNPEIEVYATKNGSGWGTAI
-476 WVSDDGTGFGS
+476 NAISSTNSDR
-487 VNDLPKGAHQLY
+487 VY

>member
-9 IVLLLFSCSSCKKGI
+9 IVILLFSCSSCKKEVEK
-24 DIPVIPAPVDDTK
+24 PVIPAPVDDTK

-99 IGDSISFKNIF
+99 IGDSVSFKNIF

-121 KIRFNTINLNNSN
+121 KVRFNAINLNNSN
-134 LSLNFFYQNKTKA
+134 LSLNYFYQNKTKA
-147 GEGINLSNLS
+147 GEGTNLSNLS

-205 RVDVLGEMN
+205 RVDVLGEMI
-214 DKTNPFSHYWIN
+214 DKTIPFSHYWIN
-226 AADDTDLGVAAS
+226 SADDTDLGVAAS

-258 VRGKNVICFK
+258 ARGKNVICFK

-273 PAGGNALISN
+273 PAGSNALISN
-283 MQKIGFKIRTKN
+283 NQKIGFKIRTKN

-308 EKDLADK
+308 EKDLPERVA
-315 IVVSNRWLGG
+315 VCNFSSGNNAVF
-325 TSLPANTERKDF
+325 ANQSFLNWNFSEFKV
-337 DWGSYDIFPIDA
+337 FPIDA
-349 SRNFENNF
+349 NNNFENNF
-357 PKIMGMG
+357 PKVMAMGID
-364 LSTKFYADNYP
+364 LSYWKNNYP
-375 NLDFTNDRGIAGQ
+375 NVDWTNKG
-388 NLYSDAYTP
+388 TP
-397 NAVKVNILNNFIFK
+397 LFVMNAPHSILNGWEHIDISNKFIFSNS
-411 TNNNFLKLYDNG
+411 NNIVKMSGTAFEIKALSESFPIGIYANIY
-423 FQLTLLNLENKYTT
+423 
-437 LPLYLN
+437 
-443 VFNNS
+443 NNS
-448 NTTWGPKA
+448 NTDFSVSIAT
-456 VGFDPVK
+456 FDPSK
-463 GGWKFYGNPEMEI
+463 GGFKFYGNPEMEI
-476 WVSDDGTGFGS
+476 RILNRGIGYENGIYKNILGISS
-487 VNDLPKGAHQLY
+487 ILY

>member
-37 ITFTPIATSIVVFA
+37 ITFTPITTSIVVFA
-51 DSMYNL
+51 DSIYNL

-75 SIKIVPSV
+75 SIKIVPNV

-99 IGDSISFKNIF
+99 KGDSVSFKNIF
-110 LSSKQVISKNI
+110 LSSKQVISKNL
-121 KIRFNTINLNNSN
+121 KVRFNAINLNNSN
-134 LSLNFFYQNKTKA
+134 LSLNYFYQNKTKA
-147 GEGINLSNLS
+147 GEGTNLSNLS

-214 DKTNPFSHYWIN
+214 DKTIPFSHYWIN

-258 VRGKNVICFK
+258 ARGKNVICFK

-273 PAGGNALISN
+273 PAGSNALISN
-283 MQKIGFKIRTKN
+283 NQKIGFKIRTKN

-315 IVVSNRWLGG
+315 IVVKNNWVGGYRVEANREYLDDRI
-325 TSLPANTERKDF
+325 NDF
-337 DWGSYDIFPIDA
+337 LIFPQNSDGSFI
-349 SRNFENNF
+349 NNF
-357 PKIMGMG
+357 PAVMSMGI
-364 LSTKFYADNYP
+364 STEYYARTYPLLDFSNRGNMKFY
-375 NLDFTNDRGIAGQ
+375 FKG
-388 NLYSDAYTP
+388 YTKP
-397 NAVKVNILNNFIFK
+397 SAEFKINILENFIYDKKNNFIKIFGSSFQI
-411 TNNNFLKLYDNG
+411 TLFNLDNQYVA
-423 FQLTLLNLENKYTT
+423 F
-437 LPLYLN
+437 PFYLN
-443 VFNNS
+443 IYN
-448 NTTWGPKA
+448 GI
-456 VGFDPVK
+456 
-463 GGWKFYGNPEMEI
+463 M
-476 WVSDDGTGFGS
+476 
-487 VNDLPKGAHQLY
+487 

>member
-1 MKTILSML
+1 MKNLL
-9 IVLLLFSCSSCKKGI
+9 LAGFVLLLFSCSSCKKEVEK
-24 DIPVIPAPVDDTK
+24 PVIPAPVDDTK

-75 SIKIVPSV
+75 SIKIVPNV

-99 IGDSISFKNIF
+99 KGDSVSFKNIF
-110 LSSKQVISKNI
+110 LSSKQAISKNI
-121 KIRFNTINLNNSN
+121 KVRFNAINLNNSN
-134 LSLNFFYQNKTKA
+134 LSLNYFYQNKTKA
-147 GEGINLSNLS
+147 VEGTNLSNLS

-205 RVDVLGEMN
+205 RVDVLGEMI
-214 DKTNPFSHYWIN
+214 DKTIPFSHYWIN
-226 AADDTDLGVAAS
+226 SADDTDLGVAAS

-243 VAKTIITSNNFIINL
+243 VAKTIITANNFIINL
-258 VRGKNVICFK
+258 ARGKNVICFK

-273 PAGGNALISN
+273 PAGSNALISN
-283 MQKIGFKIRTKN
+283 NQKIGFKIRTKN

-315 IVVSNRWLGG
+315 IVVRNNWTGGFNVRADDYWLD
-325 TSLPANTERKDF
+325 RKINDF
-337 DWGSYDIFPIDA
+337 LIFPQNSDGSFI
-349 SRNFENNF
+349 NNF
-357 PKIMGMG
+357 PAVMSMGI
-364 LSTKFYADNYP
+364 STEYYARTYPLLDFSYKGNMKFYTKAADGIGLVKI
-375 NLDFTNDRGIAGQ
+375 LDNFIFDKN
-388 NLYSDAYTP
+388 
-397 NAVKVNILNNFIFK
+397 NNFIKIYGNAFK
-411 TNNNFLKLYDNG
+411 
-423 FQLTLLNLENKYTT
+423 LTLYNSIVQNIA
-437 LPLYLN
+437 LPFYLN
-443 VFNNS
+443 IYNGDNVNFPKPPTNS
-448 NTTWGPKA
+448 ASLFPAK
-456 VGFDPVK
+456 K
-463 GGWKFYGNPEMEI
+463 GWKFYGNPEMEI
-476 WVSDDGTGFGS
+476 MVDNELSQI
-487 VNDLPKGAHQLY
+487 VRLY

>member
-9 IVLLLFSCSSCKKGI
+9 IVLLLFSCSSCKKEVEK
-24 DIPVIPAPVDDTK
+24 PVIPAPVDDTK

-57 GDVKITNNSDSG
+57 GDVRITNNSDSG

-75 SIKIVPSV
+75 SIKIVPNV

-99 IGDSISFKNIF
+99 KGDSVSFKNIF

-121 KIRFNTINLNNSN
+121 KVRFNAINLNNSN
-134 LSLNFFYQNKTKA
+134 LSLSFFYQNKTKA
-147 GEGINLSNLS
+147 GEGTNLSNLS

-205 RVDVLGEMN
+205 RVDVLGEMI
-214 DKTNPFSHYWIN
+214 DKSIPFSHYWIN

-258 VRGKNVICFK
+258 ARGKNVICFK

-273 PAGGNALISN
+273 PAGSNALISN
-283 MQKIGFKIRTKN
+283 KQKIGFKIRTKN

-315 IVVSNRWLGG
+315 IVVSNTWIGG
-325 TSLPANTERKDF
+325 ES
-337 DWGSYDIFPIDA
+337 IFPYSSSINSKWGGFNIYPTNSDYTFA
-349 SRNFENNF
+349 DNF
-357 PKIMGMG
+357 PKIISMGA
-364 LSTKFYADNYP
+364 STKYYTDKYP
-375 NLDFTNDRGIAGQ
+375 FLDFTNKGNSSYYVKSFDK
-388 NLYSDAYTP
+388 NLNDIILP
-397 NAVKVNILNNFIFK
+397 NFNSKYLNNNI
-411 TNNNFLKLYDNG
+411 
-423 FQLTLLNLENKYTT
+423 LLNLSSYQMIRTDVANINYS
-437 LPLYLN
+437 PLNLLIN
-443 VFNNS
+443 IFNSS
-448 NTTWGPKA
+448 NLGFAPGS
-456 VGFDPVK
+456 VGLDPAK
-463 GGWKFYGNPEMEI
+463 RGWKFYGNPEIEVYATKNGSGWGTAI
-476 WVSDDGTGFGS
+476 NAISSTNSDR
-487 VNDLPKGAHQLY
+487 VY

>member
-9 IVLLLFSCSSCKKGI
+9 IVLLLFSCSSCKKEVEK
-24 DIPVIPAPVDDTK
+24 PVIPAPVDDTK

-57 GDVKITNNSDSG
+57 GDVNITNNSDSG

-99 IGDSISFKNIF
+99 IGDSVSFKNIF

-121 KIRFNTINLNNSN
+121 KVRFNTINLNNSN
-134 LSLNFFYQNKTKA
+134 LSLNYFYQNKTKA
-147 GEGINLSNLS
+147 GEGTNLSNLS

-205 RVDVLGEMN
+205 RVDVLGEMI
-214 DKTNPFSHYWIN
+214 DKTIPFSHYWIN

-273 PAGGNALISN
+273 PADGNALISN
-283 MQKIGFKIRTKN
+283 SQKIGFKIRTKN
-295 KIFCNEKFFVKSD
+295 KIFCNEKFYVKSD

-315 IVVSNRWLGG
+315 IVVQNYFVNGEFISALSNKLNDFWGG
-325 TSLPANTERKDF
+325 YWITPKDA
-337 DWGSYDIFPIDA
+337 GNNYV
-349 SRNFENNF
+349 NNF
-357 PKIMGMG
+357 PQIISMG
-364 LSTKFYADNYP
+364 LSTKYYADNFP
-375 NLDFTNDRGIAGQ
+375 ELDFTNKGNESFYMKGFDKQI
-388 NLYSDAYTP
+388 NYIILP
-397 NAVKVNILNNFIFK
+397 NQTFVYNKK
-411 TNNNFLKLYDNG
+411 NNFLKLNFNNYQIYRTDVD
-423 FQLTLLNLENKYTT
+423 FIKYAAIG
-437 LPLYLN
+437 LYLN
-443 VFNNS
+443 VFNTSTKNFS
-448 NTTWGPKA
+448 GN
-456 VGFDPVK
+456 VGFEPYK
-463 GGWKFYGNPEMEI
+463 GAWKFYGNPEMSIEY
-476 WVSDDGTGFGS
+476 VS
-487 VNDLPKGAHQLY
+487 GANAQGYIFTQLY

>member
-9 IVLLLFSCSSCKKGI
+9 IVILLFSCSSCKKEVEK
-24 DIPVIPAPVDDTK
+24 PVIPAPVDDTK

-51 DSMYNL
+51 DSIYNL

-90 YVDGDSTLF
+90 FVDGDSTLYK
-99 IGDSISFKNIF
+99 GDSVSFKNIF

-121 KIRFNTINLNNSN
+121 KVRFNTINLNNST
-134 LSLNFFYQNKTKA
+134 LSLNFFYQNKTKT
-147 GEGINLSNLS
+147 GEGTNLSNLS

-178 GYEPDTFLL
+178 GYEPDVFLL

-205 RVDVLGEMN
+205 RVDVLGEMI
-214 DKTNPFSHYWIN
+214 DKTIPFSHYWIN

-243 VAKTIITSNNFIINL
+243 VAKTIITSNNFIINIA
-258 VRGKNVICFK
+258 RGKNVICFK

-283 MQKIGFKIRTKN
+283 KQNIGFKIRTKN
-295 KIFCNEKFFVKSD
+295 KIFCNEKFIVKSD

-315 IVVSNRWLGG
+315 IVVQNYFANGGYVAADGISNTQTLWGG
-325 TSLPANTERKDF
+325 YWITPKDA
-337 DWGSYDIFPIDA
+337 GNNYV
-349 SRNFENNF
+349 NNF
-357 PKIMGMG
+357 PQIISMG
-364 LSTKFYADNYP
+364 LSTKYYADNFP
-375 NLDFTNDRGIAGQ
+375 ELDFTNKGNENFYINVYSEDIINDKDNFERL
-388 NLYSDAYTP
+388 NLYKYYQ
-397 NAVKVNILNNFIFK
+397 NKK
-411 TNNNFLKLYDNG
+411 FLKLYSNTPIKFTKTIFG
-423 FQLTLLNLENKYTT
+423 NFGRTSLF
-437 LPLYLN
+437 LN
-443 VFNNS
+443 VFNTSTKNFS
-448 NTTWGPKA
+448 GN
-456 VGFDPVK
+456 VGFEPYK
-463 GGWKFYGNPEMEI
+463 GAWKFYGNPEMSIEY
-476 WVSDDGTGFGS
+476 VS
-487 VNDLPKGAHQLY
+487 GANAQGYIFTQLY

>member
-9 IVLLLFSCSSCKKGI
+9 IVLLLFSCSSCKKEVEK
-24 DIPVIPAPVDDTK
+24 PVIPAPVDDTK

-57 GDVKITNNSDSG
+57 GDVRITNNSDSG

-75 SIKIVPSV
+75 SIKIVPNV

-90 YVDGDSTLF
+90 YVDGDSTLYK
-99 IGDSISFKNIF
+99 GDSISFKNIF
-110 LSSKQVISKNI
+110 LNSKQVISKNI
-121 KIRFNTINLNNSN
+121 KVRFNAINLNNSN

-147 GEGINLSNLS
+147 GEGTNLSNLS

-205 RVDVLGEMN
+205 RVDVLGEMI
-214 DKTNPFSHYWIN
+214 DKTIPFSHYWIN
-226 AADDTDLGVAAS
+226 SADDTDLGVAAS

-258 VRGKNVICFK
+258 ARGKNVICFK

-273 PAGGNALISN
+273 PAGSNAFISN
-283 MQKIGFKIRTKN
+283 GAKIGFKIRTKN

-315 IVVSNRWLGG
+315 IVVSNNWIGG
-325 TSLPANTERKDF
+325 KYIAANNGNTNSG
-337 DWGSYDIFPIDA
+337 WGGYQIYPVDDNY
-349 SRNFENNF
+349 NFVNIF
-357 PKIMGMG
+357 PKIMSLGM
-364 LSTKFYADNYP
+364 STEYYAINYP
-375 NLDFTNDRGIAGQ
+375 YLDFTNKGNQSFVLKNSDFGI
-388 NLYSDAYTP
+388 
-397 NAVKVNILNNFIFK
+397 VKNVFTISKYNK
-411 TNNNFLKLYDNG
+411 NNNLIISIGNT
-423 FQLTLLNLENKYTT
+423 FQLSDNEGQYGLLNL
-437 LPLYLN
+437 YLN
-443 VFNNS
+443 IFNTS
-448 NTTWGPKA
+448 TTTNFSKS
-456 VGFDPVK
+456 VGLDPYK
-463 GGWKFYGNPEMEI
+463 GGWKFYGNPEMEVRVTTI
-476 WVSDDGTGFGS
+476 GGI
-487 VNDLPKGAHQLY
+487 VNTALNLINYTNRLY